1 MRDSPVPGVP
11 PLIDLP
17 GLARDRQPPM
27 IQRHGTEE
35 LEAELRRLQEAS
47 RARRSVDGFA
57 RAAVE
62 GFLWAVL
69 SGVCGKLAWD
79 SARLPLFFYPLA
91 LLDAWLLWDGSRSYL
106 GARAQLRA
114 ERAAL
119 RRLREVRAELG
130 IDPPEARP

>member
-1 MRDSPVPGVP
+1 MV
-11 PLIDLP
+11 
-17 GLARDRQPPM
+17 
-27 IQRHGTEE
+27 QRHGTEE

-91 LLDAWLLWDGSRSYL
+91 LLDGWLLWDASRSYL
-106 GARAQLRA
+106 RARAQLRA
-114 ERAAL
+114 ERTAL
-119 RRLREVRAELG
+119 SRLRAVRAELG

>member
-1 MRDSPVPGVP
+1 MV
-11 PLIDLP
+11 
-17 GLARDRQPPM
+17 
-27 IQRHGTEE
+27 QRHGTEE
-35 LEAELRRLQEAS
+35 LEAELRKLQEAS
-47 RARRSVDGFA
+47 RARHSVDGFA

-62 GFLWAVL
+62 GFLWALL

-91 LLDAWLLWDGSRSYL
+91 LLGAWLLWDGGRSYL
-106 GARAQLRA
+106 RARTQLRT

-119 RRLREVRAELG
+119 RRLREVRAALG

>member
-1 MRDSPVPGVP
+1 MV
-11 PLIDLP
+11 
-17 GLARDRQPPM
+17 QP
-27 IQRHGTEE
+27 HGTAE

-79 SARLPLFFYPLA
+79 SARLPIFFYPLA

-106 GARAQLRA
+106 RARTQLRG
-114 ERAAL
+114 ERASL
-119 RRLREVRAELG
+119 SRLRQVRSQLG